1 MRRPRM
7 LTAADVMSPRPV
19 AVRTDTSIAEAI
31 NVLLRKDLSG
41 LPVID
46 DQRRL
51 VGILSERD
59 CLRVLAVGQYTE
71 ADHEKLRSVEEFM
84 SPPTFT
90 VQPEAGLYSLA
101 DFFLTHHQRRLP
113 VLRNERL
120 VGIVSRRDVLRG
132 IQEMIRRRAL
142 PLPAELRGP
151 RLYPSAA
158 DTSPGVIGTRLDD

>member
-1 MRRPRM
+1 M
-7 LTAADVMSPRPV
+7 LTAADIMSSGPV
-19 AVRTDTSIAEAI
+19 AVHSDASIADAI
-31 NVLLRKDLSG
+31 EILLRRDLSG
-41 LPVID
+41 LPVVD
-46 DQRRL
+46 DKRRL

-59 CLRVLAVGQYTE
+59 CLRVIAVGQYSD
-71 ADHEKLRSVEEFM
+71 ADHERLRLVSEFM

-90 VQPEAGLYSLA
+90 AAPEVGLYSLA

-113 VLRNERL
+113 ILEREKL

-151 RLYPSAA
+151 SLYPSAA
-158 DTSPGVIGTRLDD
+158 DTSPGVIGTRLED